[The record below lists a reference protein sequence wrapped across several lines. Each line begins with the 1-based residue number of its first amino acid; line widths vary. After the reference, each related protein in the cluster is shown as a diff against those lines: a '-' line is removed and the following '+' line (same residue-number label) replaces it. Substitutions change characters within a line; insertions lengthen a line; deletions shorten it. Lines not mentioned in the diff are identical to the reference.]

1 MLFDLWNN
9 GLIIKFLMQIFLSGS
24 YAVFCKDQLGF
35 AGGSVWILVKFKFR
49 CAMWRRTLLKSNR
62 Y

>member
-1 MLFDLWNN
+1 
-9 GLIIKFLMQIFLSGS
+9 MQIFLSGS